1 MTGGPYLSI
10 TEAGAYLGVS
20 TKTIRRQLR
29 EIPHHRADWGLRFTK
44 SDLDSF
50 MNRVRV
56 EPPKARKADPDR
68 ILAGL
73 GLPGRR
79 RAK

>member
-1 MTGGPYLSI
+1 MTGPFISI
-10 TEAGAYLGVS
+10 AEAAQYLGVS
-20 TKTIRRQLR
+20 VKTIRRRLAA
-29 EIPHHRADWGLRFTK
+29 IPHHRADWGLRFTK

-56 EPPKARKADPDR
+56 EPPKTRKADPDR

-73 GLPGRR
+73 GLGRGGRR
-79 RAK
+79 

>member
-1 MTGGPYLSI
+1 MTGGPYMDLN
-10 TEAGAYLGVS
+10 AAAAYLAVS
-20 TKTIRRQLR
+20 TKTIRRRLAA
-29 EIPHHRADWGLRFTK
+29 IPHHRADWGLRFTK
-44 SDLDSF
+44 TDLDSF

-73 GLPGRR
+73 GLPGQR